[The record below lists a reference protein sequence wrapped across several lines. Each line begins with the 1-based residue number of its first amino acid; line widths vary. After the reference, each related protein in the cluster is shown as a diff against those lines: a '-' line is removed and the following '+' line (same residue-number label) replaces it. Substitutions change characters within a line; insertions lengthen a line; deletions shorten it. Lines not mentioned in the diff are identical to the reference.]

1 MPTNDGRLAG
11 IRVLITRPAAQA
23 SHLAE
28 LVRAAGGEA
37 ARFPTLEIEP
47 MDPGPQQV
55 KALEAADTVVFVSAN
70 AAAHG
75 WPLLRDSRDGKRIIA
90 VGRATARALRELG
103 CADVRTP
110 DGPAGSSEELLD
122 SPLLDDV
129 SGTGVCIVRGAGGRE
144 ALKGVLEARG
154 AKVSYLECYRRQR
167 PAAPDA
173 GILAESLE
181 HDRPALVVSVTSV
194 TGLANLVDLTPD
206 KLRPRLLSR
215 PLVVIGER
223 QREAA
228 REKGW
233 SGPVLVSAAGDAEIV
248 ETIAQWSEQ
257 TR

>member
-23 SHLAE
+23 SRLAE
-28 LVRAAGGEA
+28 LVRAAGGDA

-47 MDPGPQQV
+47 MDPDPQQV
-55 KALEAADTVVFVSAN
+55 KALEAADTVIFVSAN

-75 WPLLRDSRDGKRIIA
+75 WPLLRDGVGQRVIA
-90 VGRATARALRELG
+90 VGRATARALRDLG
-103 CADVRTP
+103 CRDVQVP
-110 DGPAGSSEELLD
+110 GGPESSSEELLD

-129 SGTGVCIVRGAGGRE
+129 SGTRVCIVRGVGGRH
-144 ALKGVLEARG
+144 ALRDTLEARG
-154 AKVSYLECYRRQR
+154 AKVSHLECYRRR
-167 PAAPDA
+167 PAAPA
-173 GILAESLE
+173 PGILADALGGKG
-181 HDRPALVVSVTSV
+181 RALVVSVTSV
-194 TGLANLVDLTPD
+194 TGLANLLDLTPD
-206 KLRPRLLSR
+206 ELRPRLLAR
-215 PLVVIGER
+215 PLVVIGGR

-257 TR
+257 TG